1 MGFKDNLVRQKDG
14 SYLLKS
20 KTKKAKTQGTCVECG
35 ENSEARDLMFQYN
48 AEDMIRVRN
57 HIENHLIMHPKHKSV
72 KPDWCSSCKSL
83 KKYVVKVG
91 YE

>member
-20 KTKKAKTQGTCVECG
+20 KTKKVRKKGLCLDRG
-35 ENSEARDLMFQYN
+35 ENSEARDLMFQYV
-48 AEDMIRVRN
+48 AEDMKLVRN

-72 KPDWCSSCKSL
+72 KPDWCSTCKSL

>member
-1 MGFKDNLVRQKDG
+1 MAFKDNLVKQKDG

-20 KTKKAKTQGTCVECG
+20 KTKKVRKKGLCLECG
-35 ENSEARDLMFQYN
+35 ENAEARDLMFQYN
-48 AEDMIRVRN
+48 TEDMIRVRN

-72 KPDWCSSCKSL
+72 KPDWCGTCKSL